1 MKVLI
6 CDDDSATR
14 FALKRVLLRFECSV
28 VEATDGM
35 AALDILSR
43 TPVAFVML
51 DVHMPILSGVEVL
64 QAIRSS
70 PQHANLPVIVISATT
85 DQLTVSE
92 LIRLGVADFLTKPL
106 KAEKVAAR
114 ITSMI
119 QSVGAQR
126 ANAPRAISGPLDAAR
141 PLVIVDGDPEFRHF
155 VGNLLSAR
163 CPVIEAESGLDAL
176 QICLASPPG
185 AVLLGRNI
193 GMLGADLL
201 ARKLRGLPKC
211 EDMRIVAVLPKGEA
225 LPVSHIL
232 VFDAVMTR
240 TFVAES
246 FETQFQELFVR
257 ASPLKNILAAFPLV
271 QVNLVSAAEQVLGM
285 MARTDVS
292 VVAEPAEPASPGEVV
307 ALMTVNLFSE
317 HTALDVELRCSA
329 ENARRLAGRLLDSP
343 ETDVTHDDGLSA
355 AGEVLNIISGRIHK
369 AIADQGASARFTL
382 PQMFEEDGADPS
394 RLPDLSLRFE
404 TPEKDLSFL
413 VCLSARVV
421 EAMEAV

>member
-14 FALKRVLLRFECSV
+14 FALKRVLLRFDCSV
-28 VEATDGM
+28 VEAADGM
-35 AALDILSR
+35 AALDILCR

-51 DVHMPILSGVEVL
+51 DIHMPVLSGVEVL

-70 PQHANLPVIVISATT
+70 PQHANLPVVVISAVT
-85 DQLTVSE
+85 DQLTVAE
-92 LIRLGVADFLTKPL
+92 LIRLGVDDFLTKPL

-119 QSVGAQR
+119 ESVGARR
-126 ANAPRAISGPLDAAR
+126 AAAPRAIAGPLDGSR

-176 QICLASPPG
+176 QICLASAPG

-193 GMLGADLL
+193 GLLAPDLL
-201 ARKLRGLPKC
+201 ARKVRAIPHC
-211 EDMRIVAVLPKGEA
+211 EETRIVAVLPKGEA
-225 LPVSHIL
+225 LPVSHVL
-232 VFDAVMTR
+232 MFDAVMTR
-240 TFVAES
+240 TFVSES
-246 FETQFQELFVR
+246 FETQFEELFVR
-257 ASPLKNILAAFPLV
+257 ASPLRAILGAFPLV
-271 QVNLVSAAEQVLGM
+271 QPNLVSAAEQVLGM

-292 VVAEPAEPASPGEVV
+292 VVAERAEPPSPGEVV
-307 ALMTVNLFSE
+307 AVVTVNLYSE
-317 HTALDVELRCSA
+317 NSALDVELRCSA
-329 ENARRLAGRLLDSP
+329 EHARRLAARLLDVP
-343 ETDVTHDDGLSA
+343 ESDVTNDDGLSA
-355 AGEVLNIISGRIHK
+355 AGEVLNIITGRIHK
-369 AIADQGASARFTL
+369 AIVEQGANARFTL
-382 PQMFEEDGADPS
+382 PQMFEDNGAEQF
-394 RLPDLSLRFE
+394 RQPDLSLRFE